1 MNKYQIHI
9 DTASSSNVMTL
20 TTSASQPNISKI
32 NGNPFQVTAILGNRH
47 RTVRSVSLKDA
58 QIPIGFYNIR
68 APYNT
73 FILNGVTY
81 TLPPGNYNSD
91 SFIKSINSVVTNAV
105 GVFGING
112 VTNQIQFV
120 SNSGTVTFTV
130 PLLSLASFMGFTNG
144 QSGTNVTGTNSYII
158 NFDTY
163 LTIWIAEVGTSSLDR
178 QQITYK
184 VPLTGGQGS
193 IQNYTESG
201 NWAQS
206 VVYTDRSN
214 RLDRLTVTVLD
225 RFGNILNNNGI
236 DWAFTLEIESD
247 N

>member
-9 DTASSSNVMTL
+9 DTASAAGVVTL
-20 TTSASQPNISKI
+20 TAGQGQAAVTKI
-32 NGNPFQVTAILGNRH
+32 NGNPFQVTAIIGNAH
-47 RTVRSVSLKDA
+47 RAVRSVALKDA
-58 QIPIGFYNIR
+58 QIPVGFYNIR

-73 FILNGVTY
+73 ITLNNITY

-91 SFIKSINSVVTNAV
+91 SFIKGINSLVTNAV
-105 GVFGING
+105 GTFGLNG

-130 PLLSLASFMGFTNG
+130 GPLTLGAFMGFTDG
-144 QSGTNVTGTNSYII
+144 QTGTNVVGKNSYII

-163 LTIWIAEVGTSSLDR
+163 LTIWIAEVGTSSLDH

-184 VPLTGGQGS
+184 VPLTGGNGS

-201 NWAQS
+201 NWAQK

-225 RFGNILNNNGI
+225 RFGTILNNNGI
-236 DWAFTLEIESD
+236 DWAFTLEIESA